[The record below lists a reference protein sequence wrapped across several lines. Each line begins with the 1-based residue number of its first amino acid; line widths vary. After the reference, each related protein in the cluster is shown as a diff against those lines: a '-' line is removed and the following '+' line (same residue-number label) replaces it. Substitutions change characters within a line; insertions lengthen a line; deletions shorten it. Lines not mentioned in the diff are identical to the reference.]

1 MSAVEVAEVIALLQR
16 APTTTG
22 AGSLYEHLT
31 KLVLKVSVC
40 LLLGRSSDM
49 QTMACWLVCFVIFTL
64 TLPLPSPP
72 NLAICKKVIEERP
85 SDPVDVLET
94 ALLVKSAQGE
104 PREALEEPPA
114 ADVAKAAALA
124 KLYG

>member
-1 MSAVEVAEVIALLQR
+1 
-16 APTTTG
+16 
-22 AGSLYEHLT
+22 
-31 KLVLKVSVC
+31 
-40 LLLGRSSDM
+40 M
-49 QTMACWLVCFVIFTL
+49 Q
-64 TLPLPSPP
+64 
-72 NLAICKKVIEERP
+72 KVIEERP

-104 PREALEEPPA
+104 PREAPEEPPA